1 MVMRWSWG
9 EMSPQELQHM
19 ADLIEQ
25 DLRNL
30 LAGGLDMRLLKTLSG
45 LGSKGSSPQHCHRDL
60 LTRLPTPKLGT
71 MSTFKIYLEH
81 SVFGVSEAMSGIVWP
96 HELFANLYHHHNAAF
111 FTYMVPSLEILKNF
125 WGQVRGEPP
134 PLHLTLKLSD
144 RLSYYTYMCSSYS
157 GNEISGAVCLGLSK
171 YLYTRIRLILHNTY
185 PASGGEGGRFSSST
199 K

>member
-19 ADLIEQ
+19 AELIEQ
-25 DLRNL
+25 DLKNL

-125 WGQVRGEPP
+125 WGQARGAPP
-134 PLHLTLKLSD
+134 HYILHLS
-144 RLSYYTYMCSSYS
+144 
-157 GNEISGAVCLGLSK
+157 CLIDCL
-171 YLYTRIRLILHNTY
+171 TIHICVRLIVVMKLAGLYAWGCLSIYIHAYVLYVITHIQRVGR
-185 PASGGEGGRFSSST
+185 GGTFFKHT